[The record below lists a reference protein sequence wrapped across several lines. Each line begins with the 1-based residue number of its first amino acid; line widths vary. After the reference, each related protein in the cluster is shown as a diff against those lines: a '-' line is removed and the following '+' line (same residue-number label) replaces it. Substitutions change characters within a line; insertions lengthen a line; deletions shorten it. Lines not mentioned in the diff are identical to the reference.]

1 MIHVVIHFDVLFLVA
16 VLLLACFMN
25 KDCAGLLVLVGYFA
39 SAVKYQVV
47 LDDGTVVVETPEG
60 GVEFH
65 VKDGNNVELCSFFD
79 GI

>member
-1 MIHVVIHFDVLFLVA
+1 M
-16 VLLLACFMN
+16 
-25 KDCAGLLVLVGYFA
+25 
-39 SAVKYQVV
+39 KYRVV
-47 LDDGTVVVETPEG
+47 LGDGTVVVETPEG